1 MDQYK
6 KRALFIANLDSFHK
20 NFNIPYI
27 KRLKDLNY
35 DVDVTSAGDYD
46 FKDIAKKYYINFS
59 RTPFDLNNIKEFL
72 KLRKI
77 IKSHF
82 YDLIYLS
89 TPIVGAYG
97 RLATLFLPR
106 GRVVYSAHGFNFYK
120 GNKKILNFLYSR
132 IERLLS
138 RITDCLFT
146 MNAEDY
152 EVCFTLKM
160 RCKEIYNV
168 DGVGI
173 DLSRFSNVSM
183 DKKQQLRTSY
193 GYDDKAFIL
202 IYPAEFNNRKN
213 QELLLKTIAIL
224 KNKYPRIKLLLPGDG
239 VLIDNCKTIVKE
251 LGIEKNVDF
260 LGYRN
265 DVDKLLQ
272 LSDVLFASS
281 KNEGLPINMI
291 EALSCGLPVIATR
304 ARGHVDLINDGING
318 FLFDLDNPSDAADKI
333 KRLFEDKNLYHQMSD
348 NAKESAKKYDINNV
362 IHQYDKI
369 FGLESESYRKI

>member
-1 MDQYK
+1 MSTNK

-27 KRLKDLNY
+27 KRLNDLNY
-35 DVDVTSAGDYD
+35 EVDLTSAGDYD
-46 FKDIAKKYYINFS
+46 FKGLAKKYYIDFGRS
-59 RTPFDLNNIKEFL
+59 PFDLKNIKEFFR
-72 KLRKI
+72 LRKI
-77 IKSHF
+77 IKTHY

-89 TPIVGAYG
+89 TPVVGAYG
-97 RLATLFLPR
+97 RLATLFLLK

-120 GNKKILNFLYSR
+120 GNKRILNFLYSR

-152 EVCFTLKM
+152 EACFRYKM
-160 RCKEIYNV
+160 RSKEIYNV

-173 DLSRFSNVSM
+173 DLSRFSKVSA
-183 DKKQQLRTSY
+183 DKKHNLRSLF
-193 GYDDKAFIL
+193 GYDDDIFIL

-213 QELLLKTIAIL
+213 QELLLKAIAIL
-224 KNKYPRIKLLLPGDG
+224 KNKYSDIKLLLPGNG
-239 VLIDNCKTIVKE
+239 VLQDQCITVAKD
-251 LGIEKNVDF
+251 LGIENNVDF

-265 DVDKLLQ
+265 DVDQLLQ

-291 EALSCGLPVIATR
+291 EALSCGLPVVATR
-304 ARGHVDLINDGING
+304 TRGHVDLINDGMNG
-318 FLFDLDNPSDAADKI
+318 LLFDLDSPSEAADKI
-333 KRLFEDKNLYHQMSD
+333 TMLLENQNLYKQMSE
-348 NAKESAKKYDINNV
+348 NAEKSAKKYDINNV
-362 IHQYDKI
+362 IHQYDKV
-369 FGLESESYRKI
+369 FGLVSESET